1 MATQTKSKRLDV
13 RVTPEDDFV
22 IRAAAEKRSQSV
34 SEFLIESALVRAEIE
49 MANRT
54 NVVLNKSSWDS
65 FVADLDG
72 SPSVNDRLVGVI
84 DRARSAAESAV
95 SR

>member
-13 RVTPEDDFV
+13 RVSPEDDSV
-22 IRAAAEKRSQSV
+22 IRAAAAKRSQSV

-49 MANRT
+49 IANRT
-54 NVVLNKSSWDS
+54 QVELDDASWNS
-65 FVADLDG
+65 FVADLD
-72 SPSVNDRLVGVI
+72 SPAATNSQLSTVL
-84 DRARSAAESAV
+84 DRAKAAAGAAV

>member
-13 RVTPEDDFV
+13 RVSPEDDAV
-22 IRAAAEKRSQSV
+22 IRAAASKRSQSV

-49 MANRT
+49 IANRT
-54 NVVLNKSSWDS
+54 QVVLDDASWNS

-72 SPSVNDRLVGVI
+72 PAAVNSQLSTVL
-84 DRARSAAESAV
+84 DRAKAAADAAV